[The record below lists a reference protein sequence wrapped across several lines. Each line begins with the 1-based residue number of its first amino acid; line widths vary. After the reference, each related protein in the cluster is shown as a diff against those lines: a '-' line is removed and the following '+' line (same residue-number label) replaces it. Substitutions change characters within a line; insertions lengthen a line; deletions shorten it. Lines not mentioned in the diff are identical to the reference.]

1 MGFIRQSNVIR
12 HNPGGYY
19 IWRPKK
25 LKWIRR
31 WDPGV
36 FINFNHDA
44 SDPSQFQQASLYIF
58 PIFTWFKD
66 NSFLE
71 FSLTPTWQNINFNFA
86 PLGLAIE
93 QDEYF
98 YTRFLVRYNT
108 DQSKKWSA
116 DVSYNFGK
124 FYDGSRSTLRFS
136 GRLAPIPHLAM
147 TFNYEYND
155 LKDIGATRQ
164 GLSTHLTS
172 AGIRV
177 AINPRLQISSFYQYN
192 SFNDQGRLNLRASWE
207 YQPLSF
213 IYVVFNDS
221 QTDDI
226 THPFSERQFVSKIT
240 LVKQF

>member
-1 MGFIRQSNVIR
+1 
-12 HNPGGYY
+12 
-19 IWRPKK
+19 
-25 LKWIRR
+25 
-31 WDPGV
+31 
-36 FINFNHDA
+36 
-44 SDPSQFQQASLYIF
+44 
-58 PIFTWFKD
+58 
-66 NSFLE
+66 
-71 FSLTPTWQNINFNFA
+71 
-86 PLGLAIE
+86 
-93 QDEYF
+93 
-98 YTRFLVRYNT
+98 
-108 DQSKKWSA
+108 
-116 DVSYNFGK
+116 
-124 FYDGSRSTLRFS
+124 
-136 GRLAPIPHLAM
+136 M